1 MVRTNVGY
9 AHGSQCGMQTLNVL
23 ITTQF
28 KPMGNLPGPL
38 YAASTILTL
47 PILVLFFLFSKYFK
61 EGITIQFK

>member
-1 MVRTNVGY
+1 MWDMLMAPNVE
-9 AHGSQCGMQTLNVL
+9 MQTLNVL